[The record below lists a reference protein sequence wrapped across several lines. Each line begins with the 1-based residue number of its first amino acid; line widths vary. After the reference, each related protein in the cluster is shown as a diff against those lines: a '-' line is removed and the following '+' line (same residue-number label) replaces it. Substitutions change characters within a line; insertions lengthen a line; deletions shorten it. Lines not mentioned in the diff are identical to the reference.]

1 MSALIAS
8 TRPSILASRNAWWS
22 VKCVRILNDDPRPAR
37 RWGVP
42 TAGGAIL
49 VGVGSGS
56 CPVLVGR
63 DAELA
68 ELVSGLDAAVS
79 GRGGAIVLVGE
90 AGIGKSRLAQ
100 ETTANARRRGMN
112 VLAGRAVEGGRVVVR
127 PLHEAL
133 LAHLRTA
140 GPPATPELVA
150 FRPALA
156 RLVPEWRSPGRP
168 PAEESL
174 VVLGEAVVRL
184 LRVVAGQD
192 GCLLVLEDL
201 HWADPESLE
210 IFEYLADNIATEPV
224 LCVGTFRTGEAG
236 GALARARQLSARR
249 AATIVDVDRLTDTE
263 VVEMAAACLGEP
275 VLSEQVR
282 DVLRSAADGVPF
294 FVEEL
299 LADAAAA
306 VGSTLA
312 VPVSFA
318 ETVRRRL
325 REATPEARAV
335 LRVAAVLGRRFEWR
349 LLPDACELV
358 EEAVLAGLTW
368 AVEAQL
374 LAGDQDGEAGGGRFG
389 FRHALTREAVL
400 ADVLAPERA
409 RLAGRA
415 LKAIEL
421 AHPGLAGD
429 WCELAADMAEQA
441 GERTRAAQL
450 LLEAGRRSLGLGAL
464 ATAEAALRRAGW
476 FAADVP
482 ALRIDIDEALIEVL
496 ALAGRIDQVEDVGTG
511 LLTRLDGQD
520 AGPARRARAHV
531 RLARAAIVASRWD
544 IAEGHLRPVHDLDQN
559 LDPVLLV
566 EADVLGA
573 QLALGQGRRTRLAG
587 WPRPPSPTRN
597 ASCGPS
603 WPARRSKSWVAGHAR
618 RTSERPRRRSTRPAR
633 SPSST
638 GSRCGACGPCTS
650 WAPSTCWAVDP
661 STASLWPGTAPPP
674 SGRWPP
680 PSPSM
685 SRSRRG
691 TRTDSESTRRWTLP
705 ARAPRS
711 PTAFA

>member
-1 MSALIAS
+1 
-8 TRPSILASRNAWWS
+8 
-22 VKCVRILNDDPRPAR
+22 
-37 RWGVP
+37 
-42 TAGGAIL
+42 
-49 VGVGSGS
+49 
-56 CPVLVGR
+56 
-63 DAELA
+63 
-68 ELVSGLDAAVS
+68 
-79 GRGGAIVLVGE
+79 
-90 AGIGKSRLAQ
+90 
-100 ETTANARRRGMN
+100 
-112 VLAGRAVEGGRVVVR
+112 
-127 PLHEAL
+127 
-133 LAHLRTA
+133 
-140 GPPATPELVA
+140 
-150 FRPALA
+150 
-156 RLVPEWRSPGRP
+156 
-168 PAEESL
+168 
-174 VVLGEAVVRL
+174 VVRL

-236 GALARARQLSARR
+236 GALARARKLSARR

-409 RLAGRA
+409 RLAGPA

-511 LLTRLDGQD
+511 LLTRLAGQD

-566 EADVLGA
+566 EADVLGG
-573 QLALGQGRRTRLAG
+573 QLALGQGQSDQARRLAEAALTDSQRIV
-587 WPRPPSPTRN
+587 RPELACEALEVLGRRARQEDLGAAEAAFDQARQIAEQHGITLWRLRALHELGTIDLLGGGPLDRLLMARDGAAAVGALATAVTVDVQIAAWYTNRFRVDE
-597 ASCGPS
+597 ALDAARSCAEVAHRLRLGILEALGLLFQAGAHAMVGRRAEMEAAVTEALGLAGDDPEI
-603 WPARRSKSWVAGHAR
+603 AGLRRSSSAPCSGCCAK
-618 RTSERPRRRSTRPAR
+618 TER
-633 SPSST
+633 
-638 GSRCGACGPCTS
+638 
-650 WAPSTCWAVDP
+650 
-661 STASLWPGTAPPP
+661 
-674 SGRWPP
+674 GRW
-680 PSPSM
+680 
-685 SRSRRG
+685 
-691 TRTDSESTRRWTLP
+691 TRWSG
-705 ARAPRS
+705 A
-711 PTAFA
+711 